1 MMKFSDYKLEI
12 TLVFMVIAGI
22 IGVIVWF
29 ILDYLAINNSIELA
43 VITSI
48 TIIML
53 LITYLLHG
61 KGLLPH
67 PKKQFY
73 SKNMSYNYMR
83 KKIRKSN
90 FVREK
95 YLHFHV
101 KKKKFKNS

>member
-1 MMKFSDYKLEI
+1 MKFNDYKLEF
-12 TLVFMVIAGI
+12 TLVFIVIAGI
-22 IGVIVWF
+22 IGVIIWF

-48 TIIML
+48 AIIML

-61 KGLLPH
+61 KGLLPL
-67 PKKQFY
+67 PKKRLY
-73 SKNMSYNYMR
+73 SKNMNYMR

-101 KKKKFKNS
+101 KKKKFKNF

>member
-1 MMKFSDYKLEI
+1 MKFNDYKLEF
-12 TLVFMVIAGI
+12 TLVFIVIAGI
-22 IGVIVWF
+22 IGVILWF

-48 TIIML
+48 SIIML

-67 PKKQFY
+67 PKKQFN
-73 SKNMSYNYMR
+73 SENLSYNYIR

-90 FVREK
+90 FKREK
-95 YLHFHV
+95 YLHFYI
-101 KKKKFKNS
+101 KKKKYKNF